1 MGVHSAKALRRTS
14 RMTRRPKVSAA
25 PKKSETLEIR
35 LPHQTK
41 TDFMARCQ
49 TEGRTASEAVRRFI
63 EGELTEDAPRR
74 MRPGFWPA
82 RWPALGQA
90 LAAAVAGLAIGAV
103 AAPSLAQTSPGPDR
117 LMRKSARG
125 PTPAPPST
133 ASTATTTASSAT
145 WNFGGDSIPDTAF
158 RHQGS
163 RS

>member
-1 MGVHSAKALRRTS
+1 MGVHSAKALRRTP
-14 RMTRRPKVSAA
+14 RMTRPHS

-63 EGELTEDAPRR
+63 EVELTEDAPRR

-90 LAAAVAGLAIGAV
+90 LAAAAAGLAIGAV
-103 AAPSLAQTSPGPDR
+103 AAPSLAQTSPGQTAHAQISSGADPRAAFDR
-117 LMRKSARG
+117 LDRNHDGVVSYVEFRG
-125 PTPAPPST
+125 
-133 ASTATTTASSAT
+133 
-145 WNFGGDSIPDTAF
+145 
-158 RHQGS
+158 R
-163 RS
+163 